1 MTEPEPVEIG
11 GYQVRTKLTGLGPI
25 VWTKARR
32 RPDGTR
38 TTNFEST
45 RISAIPPELTQS
57 QRNTLGTNVLA
68 SILHDF
74 VLPELGRR
82 LGRPVSEQEVL
93 SSPEEQSPLT
103 EALVMIPPEG
113 PPAVLLNEET
123 RSVEVPAEWGYA
135 RLRRTGYAWSC
146 SLDWTPLFPTTVIE
160 SVRSA
165 VEDMASA
172 ILSGDETLAS
182 AVARQWFPNAW
193 EDSPGALRDHMRKEV
208 FVILFQILENGLQHL
223 PTDSDLVE
231 ALFRSFPEAVESLKN
246 DYSWESLST
255 EAAALGG
262 HQGLRL
268 DQGLDQLNQLFS
280 VARLTLRELRVIR
293 LEVAL
298 HYRGEDWRSKDKER
312 YLEMGHGTYAV
323 ALHSARTKI
332 AAASTPQRDPYRLI
346 LKAILRS
353 RKDANP

>member
-1 MTEPEPVEIG
+1 MTEPEPEEIG

-25 VWTKARR
+25 VQTKARR

-45 RISAIPPELTQS
+45 KTSAIPPELTQG
-57 QRNTLGTNVLA
+57 QRNLLAVNVLA
-68 SILHDF
+68 RLLHNF

-93 SSPEEQSPLT
+93 SSAEEQSPLT

-113 PPAVLLNEET
+113 PPTVLLNGET
-123 RSVEVPAEWGYA
+123 RSAEVPAGWGHA
-135 RLRRTGYAWSC
+135 RLQRSGYTWSG
-146 SLDWTPLFPTTVIE
+146 SLDWTPLFPERAKE

-172 ILSGDETLAS
+172 ILSGDEALAS

-193 EDSPGALRDHMRKEV
+193 DDSPGALRDQMGKEV

-223 PTDSDLVE
+223 PSDSDPVE

-255 EAAALGG
+255 EAAALDGP
-262 HQGLRL
+262 QGFKLA
-268 DQGLDQLNQLFS
+268 QGLDQLNHLFS
-280 VARLTLRELRVIR
+280 VARLTRRELRVIR
-293 LEVAL
+293 LEAAL
-298 HYRGEDWRSKDKER
+298 HYRGEGWRSEDKER
-312 YLEMGHGTYAV
+312 YLEMRHGTYAA

-332 AAASTPQRDPYRLI
+332 AAASTPQRNPYRRL
-346 LKAILRS
+346 LEAMLEHQEG
-353 RKDANP
+353 